1 MHYIS
6 SMTQQEIT
14 YVISEAL
21 VNLGS
26 NVDEVIASLLTKEIK
41 GGRSS
46 ANCPIAKFLMSLFED
61 VKPEEITVST
71 TTMSFHFHT
80 PDQNCVMGAVTLPQ
94 PVQEFIDGFDN
105 RKDEKFT
112 QFLAVGA

>member
-1 MHYIS
+1 MHYIRN
-6 SMTQQEIT
+6 MTQQEIT

-26 NVDEVIASLLTKEIK
+26 NLDEVIASLRAKEIK
-41 GGRSS
+41 GGRGS
-46 ANCPIAKFLMSLFED
+46 ADCPIAKFLMSLFED
-61 VKPEEITVST
+61 VKHEEITVST
-71 TTMSFHFHT
+71 ITVSFHFHT
-80 PDQNCVMGAVTLPQ
+80 PDQNCVIGSIALPQ

-105 RKDEKFT
+105 CIDENFT